1 MLICLPLQS
10 VFFPIPSL
18 EIFLFYHF
26 GVNSAVRT
34 FRLENIKNHCIFQ
47 IEKLMKYLKAEKE
60 CRTDLEMYVAV
71 ISAQKNTLEN
81 DTDKIRNEMKE
92 G

>member
-1 MLICLPLQS
+1 
-10 VFFPIPSL
+10 
-18 EIFLFYHF
+18 
-26 GVNSAVRT
+26 
-34 FRLENIKNHCIFQ
+34 
-47 IEKLMKYLKAEKE
+47 MKYLKAEKE

-92 G
+92 GWYPLVLQFNLIITRLTITGFRYNTAMFWLQNAYFSIVLL